1 MKPFVKWAGG
11 KTKLLKG
18 IEQRLPVGFDEWKD
32 VTYVEPFVGGGIH
45 LGLDISTHGLNFA
58 DLKIDGFPPD
68 GIPKV
73 INYKGERWKVR
84 EIFVSLSILHY
95 FCIVTK

>member
-1 MKPFVKWAGG
+1 MDYDKAATAAQQMPWHA
-11 KTKLLKG
+11 
-18 IEQRLPVGFDEWKD
+18 P
-32 VTYVEPFVGGGIH
+32 P
-45 LGLDISTHGLNFA
+45 GLDISTSGLNFA

-84 EIFVSLSILHY
+84 KIFVSLSILHY
-95 FCIVTK
+95 FCIVTKQT